1 VRRLLLAL
9 AERGERRAHRLRWSV
24 WRRAH
29 QALANRCHA
38 RRRSDERGGLV
49 AARATVPVSSAYAP
63 LTDAEWEQLRPLLPP
78 QRPPVGRPR
87 HPHRPILEGILWV
100 VGTRSS
106 WRDLPNQFGKWDT
119 AYGRYRLW
127 RATGLWQ
134 RILTALGKEE
144 PSSI

>member
-1 VRRLLLAL
+1 VPEVRRLLLAL
-9 AERGERRAHRLRWSV
+9 AENGDGRAHRLRWSV

-38 RRRSDERGGLV
+38 RRRSDERDGLV
-49 AARATVPVSSAYAP
+49 GARATGLVSSEYAP
-63 LTDAEWEQLRPLLPP
+63 LTDAEWERLRPLLPP

-106 WRDLPNQFGKWDT
+106 WRDLPKRFGK
-119 AYGRYRLW
+119 
-127 RATGLWQ
+127 
-134 RILTALGKEE
+134 
-144 PSSI
+144 